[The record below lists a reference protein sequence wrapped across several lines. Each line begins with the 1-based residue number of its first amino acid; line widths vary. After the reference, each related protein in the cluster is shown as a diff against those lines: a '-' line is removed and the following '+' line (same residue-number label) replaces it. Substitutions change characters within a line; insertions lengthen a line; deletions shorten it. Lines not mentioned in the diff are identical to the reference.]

1 MQWVIYHPTSDDA
14 AALGQSWAIRI
25 FKPLN
30 SFTFTESTVDPNKI
44 ETILFTNHGE
54 KVKTICWCLRNSKGN
69 RRFPNFVNAKIGLLN
84 PPTVQCTLV
93 DLATKN
99 A

>member
-1 MQWVIYHPTSDDA
+1 MQCCNIYHPTSDDA

-44 ETILFTNHGE
+44 ETILFANQGGDIKQFLDVYE
-54 KVKTICWCLRNSKGN
+54 IPKVTGA
-69 RRFPNFVNAKIGLLN
+69 F
-84 PPTVQCTLV
+84 
-93 DLATKN
+93 
-99 A
+99 